1 MERLSGLDATFLY
14 FETPAVHQHVCAVM
28 VFDPSGMKEGYSF
41 ERVKEFVRER
51 LHLIP
56 QFRRR
61 LAWVPFNL
69 HHPVWI
75 EDPDF
80 DLDYHV
86 RRIAVPSPGGPEQLA
101 DLAGDIAG
109 RQLDR
114 TRPLW
119 EMWVVEGLEHGHVAL
134 VAKMHHCTID
144 GVSGS
149 NMMVYLFDLTP
160 EGQEVE
166 PQADDWKPERRP
178 TDLEL
183 VGYAVRSRLKRPV
196 QLARNVPPTVQGLV
210 NLVRQ
215 RRQSETPSGA
225 TPFTAPRTSFNGAIT
240 PHRKVSFTNVPLE
253 DVKLIKNVFG
263 TTVNDVVLA
272 ITTGALR
279 RYLADGAELP
289 DRPLVA
295 SCPVSVRTDENEDT
309 VGSNKVSAMFVNLP
323 VHIADPID
331 QLGAIREST
340 KGAKE
345 EHKAI
350 GATFLMEW
358 AELAAPRTFGLAARL
373 YSNMKLAER
382 HPVVHNLVISNVPGP
397 PFPLYFA
404 GSRLVSLNPLGPIF
418 DGAALNIT
426 VLSYLDAIG
435 FGFIACRE
443 LVPGLWDL
451 TAAVTDAAADLKKAA
466 VERIEAP
473 PAATK
478 KPAKKRSSK
487 AAKKA

>member
-28 VFDPSGMKEGYSF
+28 VFDPSTMKDGYSF
-41 ERVKEFVRER
+41 DRVKEFVRDR

-86 RRIAVPSPGGPEQLA
+86 RRIAVPSPGGPEELA
-101 DLAGDIAG
+101 ELAGDIAG

-119 EMWVVEGLEHGHVAL
+119 EMWVVEGLEQGHVAL

-144 GVSGS
+144 GVSGA
-149 NMMVYLFDLTP
+149 NMMVYLFDLEP
-160 EGQEVE
+160 E
-166 PQADDWKPERRP
+166 PQPVDPPAEWTPERRP

-183 VGYAVRSRLKRPV
+183 VGYAVRSRLRKPV
-196 QLARNVPPTVQGLV
+196 QLARNVPPTVQGLF

-215 RRQSETPSGA
+215 RRQTDTPAGA
-225 TPFTAPRTSFNGAIT
+225 TPFTAPRTSFNAAIT

-279 RYLADGAELP
+279 RYLSEGDEVP

-295 SCPVSVRTDENEDT
+295 SCPVSVRTEDT
-309 VGSNKVSAMFVNLP
+309 EAVGSNMVSAMFVNLP
-323 VHIADPID
+323 VHVADPIE
-331 QLGAIREST
+331 QLELIHQST

-373 YSNMKLAER
+373 YSSMKLAER

-404 GSRLVSLNPLGPIF
+404 GARLVSMNPLGPIF
-418 DGAALNIT
+418 DGAGLNIT

-443 LVPGLWDL
+443 LTPRLWDL
-451 TAAVTDAAADLKKAA
+451 TAAVTDAAVDLKKAA
-466 VERIEAP
+466 VERVEAP
-473 PAATK
+473 P
-478 KPAKKRSSK
+478 PAKNKSRPRKR
-487 AAKKA
+487 AGA